1 MFTHS
6 ALSALSAA
14 RFCGKLPDKKPP
26 PSRPPQP
33 RSHPPRSSP
42 PPAPSTASA
51 PTTGTPRACPPPG
64 TETRQMP
71 RHREAHLTSN
81 ALTTPRAIPRRQE
94 INRVC
99 EALSLSAHQPLDST
113 GEPPSRPDRSQLL
126 CSRQLSVKSSE
137 EGTRSWTPR
146 FPLVAC
152 CHMLAAMECELC
164 ARCHA

>member
-1 MFTHS
+1 MILFFGRHS
-6 ALSALSAA
+6 GLSGHAVSSSGAPRDEKCWAA
-14 RFCGKLPDKKPP
+14 GVHAFVPNK
-26 PSRPPQP
+26 
-33 RSHPPRSSP
+33 SHPPRSSP

-51 PTTGTPRACPPPG
+51 PTTGTPRARPPPG

-113 GEPPSRPDRSQLL
+113 GEPLSRPDRSHLL

-137 EGTRSWTPR
+137 EGTRLWTPR
-146 FPLVAC
+146 FPLS
-152 CHMLAAMECELC
+152 L
-164 ARCHA
+164 HAVTC